1 MVNSEELNKNKDKQK
16 LETGVDSKKSTADDS
31 VNAQIATRGVEVDKK
46 NVKKLSFRERGH
58 VDIADYLSNFK
69 ETEKSYESIKSSAEE
84 LYQKQDKAYSEYLEN
99 LLKEKPDELVLKDK
113 ELRALFSEYFDPSI
127 GIDRSYELRSDII
140 NKLTLHGVKLNT
152 IDLIESKKQKYATV
166 FYNSKIT
173 FNISLKALRHT
184 KDDEERKK
192 IPIVCKRAAELN
204 RAYIEGKI
212 NQKEYHRSYVSN
224 LKDNYGDIEDEEF
237 QNNFTSLEDSL
248 KYMINDVND
257 ATDAP
262 EEITK
267 KNEPEEFKAGKDEI
281 ENFLQDSNLTVST
294 NKSGYAEVKAEEE
307 LFELSISKAPNGD
320 FNYYIQ
326 DEYASKNPVGPL
338 LGDEL
343 ALKINERY
351 IDRYLSKEIMKINT
365 SNNDESPAD
374 ITDEKLI
381 KVAKSVLNIED
392 SNKFNFNDVKKY
404 LKSLAILIS
413 NDDPEYKSMK
423 ERVEV
428 LSDFLDSDTKKSFL
442 SGVLANEDA
451 NTGINE
457 INVSE
462 IKKRFKTPY
471 TSDEDDKAA

>member
-1 MVNSEELNKNKDKQK
+1 MVNSEELNENKDNKK

-31 VNAQIATRGVEVDKK
+31 VNAQIATRGVKVDKK

-69 ETEKSYESIKSSAEE
+69 ETEQSYESIKSSAEE
-84 LYQKQDKAYSEYLEN
+84 LYQKQDKAYAEYLQN
-99 LLKEKPDELVLKDK
+99 LLKEKPDEFVLKDK
-113 ELRALFSEYFDPSI
+113 ELRALFSEYVDPST

-140 NKLTLHGVKLNT
+140 NKLTLHGVKLDT
-152 IDLIESKKQKYATV
+152 IYLIESKKQKYATV
-166 FYNSKIT
+166 FYYSKTT
-173 FNISLKALRHT
+173 FDISLKALRHT

-192 IPIVCKRAAELN
+192 IPIVYKRVAELK

-212 NQKEYHRSYVSN
+212 NKKEYHRSYVSN

-237 QNNFTSLEDSL
+237 QNNFTLLEDTL
-248 KYMINDVND
+248 KYVINDV
-257 ATDAP
+257 P

-267 KNEPEEFKAGKDEI
+267 KNEPEEFKAGKEEI
-281 ENFLQDSNLTVST
+281 KNFLQDSNLTVST

-326 DEYASKNPVGPL
+326 DDYASENPVGPL
-338 LGDEL
+338 LGYEL
-343 ALKINERY
+343 ALKINDRY
-351 IDRYLSKEIMKINT
+351 IDRYLSKEIMKINP
-365 SNNDESPAD
+365 SNDESPSD
-374 ITDEKLI
+374 ITDEELI

-392 SNKFNFNDVKKY
+392 SNKFNLNDAKKY

-423 ERVEV
+423 ERVGF

-442 SGVLANEDA
+442 TGILSNEDA
-451 NTGINE
+451 NISINE

-462 IKKRFKTPY
+462 IKNRFETPY
-471 TSDEDDKAA
+471 TS